1 MRKKTRE
8 NKKSLIKYLIY
19 AVLLVV
25 VFVLPELV
33 RLYTD
38 WLWFE
43 GVGFTKIFSTI
54 IGTRLFL
61 GFAVGLFT
69 TTFIYANLRLAA
81 KFTKDRPINVI
92 LLKKVSIPVGITT
105 VADRLILPVSVI
117 FGFFT
122 GQAASAQWLT
132 LLTYLN
138 ATSFNLKDPIFGQD
152 MGFYF
157 FTLPFFNAVLTF
169 AWWVVLPSFV
179 LTISFYFLKT
189 AFWVDRSG
197 FILDKN
203 AGKHIFTFGALIFL
217 LFAIGNILS
226 RFNLLTIP
234 HSLGTGAYFAT
245 VNAILPVLLVL
256 AGLALVCSG
265 TFLLNLFRNSKTLIL
280 LSVGAY
286 FLIWLVGLTLYP
298 TVLQKLVVSPNELVK
313 EKPFIKH
320 NIEATRVAFN
330 LDKVEERKLTGET
343 TLSLKD
349 IKNNNA
355 TIKNVRLWDR
365 GPLLD
370 TFGQVQ
376 EIRTYYDFVSIDN
389 DRYRIDGELRQ
400 IMLSARELNVDN
412 LPNKTFINER
422 LTFTH
427 GFGLAAGPVNQVTTE
442 GLPVL
447 FTKNIPPVSSTKVLD
462 VKRPEIYFG
471 ELSSDY
477 VFVQTRADEFNYP
490 KGEENVFQSY
500 EGKAGVKIDSI
511 AKKALF
517 AARFGSLRV
526 LLSDDITTQSRVLFY
541 RNISER
547 VAKIAPFL
555 RFDSDPYL
563 VVSKRGRLVWI
574 YDAYTTSDRFPYS
587 QMVDGRLNYI
597 RNSVKI
603 TIDVY
608 DGTVRFYVVDA
619 ADPLI
624 QTYQKIFAGVFL
636 PISEMPT
643 DLLEHIRYP
652 EDIFAY
658 QSALYSVYH
667 MDEPQIFYNKEDQ
680 WDIPLVQTTRE
691 QSEEET
697 MMRHMIMKLPGQK
710 EEEFI
715 LMLPFTPKGKRNLI
729 AWMVARSD
737 GEHYGK
743 LVAYRFPKQKLIF
756 GPKQVTARISQDA
769 EISRQISLWDQRG
782 SEVIRG
788 ALLVIPIEESLLYVQ
803 PLYLRGEGGKIPEL
817 KRVILAYEN
826 RIAMEETLEEALARV
841 FGEGVTS
848 VEKKATEEQVPP
860 TTDLTSQAQTA
871 YEAALKAQKEGDWA
885 TYGEE
890 IKRLGEILSKMQS
903 Q

>member
-1 MRKKTRE
+1 MRIKIRK

-19 AVLLVV
+19 AVFLVV
-25 VFVLPELV
+25 LFVLPGLV

-54 IGTRLFL
+54 IGTKLFL
-61 GFAVGLFT
+61 GLAAGSFAAVFM
-69 TTFIYANLRLAA
+69 YANLRLAT
-81 KFTKDRPINVI
+81 KFTKDRPINVT
-92 LLKKVSIPVGITT
+92 LLEKLSIPVGMTT
-105 VADRLILPVSVI
+105 VANRLILPASLI
-117 FGFFT
+117 FGFFA

-138 ATSFNLKDPIFGQD
+138 STPFNLKDPLFGQD
-152 MGFYF
+152 IGFYF
-157 FTLPFFNAVLTF
+157 FTLPFLNALLAF
-169 AWWVVLPSFV
+169 AWWIVLPSLV

-189 AFWVDRSG
+189 ALWVDQSG
-197 FILDKN
+197 IIIDKN
-203 AGKHIFTFGALIFL
+203 ARKHVFTFGALIFL
-217 LFAIGNILS
+217 LFALGNILS
-226 RFNLLTIP
+226 RFNLLTSP

-245 VNAILPVLLVL
+245 VNAVLPVLMVL

-265 TFLLNLFRNSKTLIL
+265 TFLLNLFRNSKKLIL

-298 TVLQKLVVSPNELVK
+298 TILQKLVVGPNELVK
-313 EKPFIKH
+313 EAPFIKH
-320 NIEATRVAFN
+320 NIAATRTAFD
-330 LDKVEERKLTGET
+330 LDDVEERKLTGET

-349 IKNNNA
+349 IKNNDA

-365 GPLLD
+365 KPLLD
-370 TFGQVQ
+370 SFGQVQ
-376 EIRTYYDFVSIDN
+376 EIRTYYDFVSVDN
-389 DRYRIDGELRQ
+389 DRYSIDGELRQ
-400 IMLSARELNVDN
+400 IMLSPRELNVDN

-427 GFGLAAGPVNQVTTE
+427 GFGLAAGPVNQVTAE

-447 FTKNIPPVSSTKVLD
+447 FTKNIPPASSTKVLD

-477 VFVQTRADEFNYP
+477 VFVQTKADEFNYP
-490 KGEENVFQSY
+490 KGDENVFQTY
-500 EGKAGVKIDSI
+500 EGKAGVKIDSL

-526 LLSDDITTQSRVLFY
+526 LLSDDITGESKVLFY

-555 RFDSDPYL
+555 HFDSDPYL
-563 VVSKRGRLVWI
+563 VVSKKGRLVWI
-574 YDAYTTSDRFPYS
+574 YDAYATSDRFPYS
-587 QMVDGRLNYI
+587 QLVDGRLNYI
-597 RNSVKI
+597 RNSVKV
-603 TIDVY
+603 TVDAY
-608 DGTVRFYVVDA
+608 DGTMRFYVADS

-624 QTYQKIFAGVFL
+624 QTYQKIFPGAFL
-636 PISEMPT
+636 PISEMPI
-643 DLLEHIRYP
+643 DLRKHIRYP

-658 QSALYSVYH
+658 QSVLYSIYH
-667 MDEPQIFYNKEDQ
+667 MDQPQIFYNKEDQ
-680 WDIPLVQTTRE
+680 WDIPLVETTRE
-691 QSEEET
+691 QSEEVT

-710 EEEFI
+710 KEEFI

-729 AWMVARSD
+729 AWMVARND
-737 GEHYGK
+737 VEHYGK

-788 ALLVIPIEESLLYVQ
+788 ALLVIPIEEALLYVQ

-826 RIAMEETLEEALARV
+826 RIAMEETLEKALARV
-841 FGEGVTS
+841 FGKGAP
-848 VEKKATEEQVPP
+848 VEKKATEEQVQPDA
-860 TTDLTSQAQTA
+860 DLPSQAQAA

-885 TYGEE
+885 EYGEE
-890 IKRLGEILSKMQS
+890 IKRLGEILNKMQN